1 MNNLLKRFFFGAIYV
16 AVLIWAFSNPI
27 YIGVVFMLVGIIGTI
42 ELKKI
47 LDKQNILIDIWP
59 VLILGISSYISVIY
73 PDKKGI
79 IILGLLIYTISITF
93 YANSNSIRKIG
104 STLFCICYIF
114 VPLALAIPIAE
125 SNNTFKSNTLIGL
138 FILIWA
144 SDSWAFILGKLFGR
158 RKLFEK
164 ISPNK
169 TIEGFVGSL
178 ILTSVSGGFIGQKY
192 LALSI
197 IEGVFLGGLTVCI
210 ATFGDLFQSML
221 KRASNVK
228 DSGNIL
234 PGHGGILDR
243 FDSILF
249 CLPVYYV
256 YFNFIRPLF

>member
-1 MNNLLKRFFFGAIYV
+1 MNNLFKRFFFGAIYV
-16 AVLIWAFSNPI
+16 GVIILASSKPI
-27 YIGVVFMLVGIIGTI
+27 YIGVFFLLTGIIGTL

-47 LDKQNILIDIWP
+47 LDKQNIMVDIWP
-59 VLILGISSYISVIY
+59 VLILGISSYISIIY

-79 IILGLLIYTISITF
+79 IILGLLSYTMGITF
-93 YANSNSIRKIG
+93 YANSKSIQKIG
-104 STLFCICYIF
+104 NTLFCICYIF
-114 VPLALAIPIAE
+114 IPLALAIPIAE
-125 SNNTFKSNTLIGL
+125 SNNTFESNTLIGL

-169 TIEGFVGSL
+169 TLEGFVGSF
-178 ILTSVSGGFIGQKY
+178 ILTSLTGGIIGQKY
-192 LALSI
+192 LVLPF

-210 ATFGDLFQSML
+210 ATSGDLFQSML
-221 KRASNVK
+221 KRAANVK

-249 CLPVYYV
+249 CLPIYYV